1 MKIDLTL
8 DIIEHQHFH
17 TQFYSIRKQILRTTR
32 FDEAEVERLL
42 MTYYKFALVSG
53 HKRMTRAQ
61 FSTYCQTLMNLELEW
76 IDTIITF
83 IDPSSKN
90 SISPED
96 FVYLFDVWCFSNL
109 EEKIKFCFGV
119 SLKKIFFCRS
129 YKKLPQVYDTSATG
143 FLTRES
149 LRKACKDMV
158 HGSTPED
165 TEELTQVS
173 FSMID

>member
-119 SLKKIFFCRS
+119 SLKRIFYRI
-129 YKKLPQVYDTSATG
+129 YKL
-143 FLTRES
+143 
-149 LRKACKDMV
+149 
-158 HGSTPED
+158 
-165 TEELTQVS
+165 
-173 FSMID
+173 